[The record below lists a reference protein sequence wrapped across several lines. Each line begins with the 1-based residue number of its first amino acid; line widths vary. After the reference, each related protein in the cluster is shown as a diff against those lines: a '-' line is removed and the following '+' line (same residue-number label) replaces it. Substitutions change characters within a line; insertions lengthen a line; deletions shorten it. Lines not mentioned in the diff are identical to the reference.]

1 MRLERIDGLND
12 RFSNSGKFDYTFPY
26 LPMAS
31 GSAFGFF
38 GGLCDF
44 AEERFACREIA
55 RLPQAE
61 AFRLLWEYALF
72 LAEKGI
78 SLDLN
83 EIQERLALD
92 FLLGETRRL
101 PTFLHT
107 ETVSADEK
115 YRALSSVDVKRRA
128 ACETVR
134 FPWLSPRIAIVDR
147 VGKTVEITDF

>member
-1 MRLERIDGLND
+1 
-12 RFSNSGKFDYTFPY
+12 
-26 LPMAS
+26 MAS

-38 GGLCDF
+38 DGLCDF

-72 LAEKGI
+72 LAENGT